1 MKWVI
6 VLISNEPYINN
17 AIKTINDIKTN
28 GKWKDDIVL
37 LVSESLYNNNQLQHY
52 AKNNNVILRNV
63 PVRSFPKNMNLWKKQ
78 YNHPERSYILQREF
92 MYNKFL
98 VFDVYFKK
106 WDIVFYMD
114 AGCIIYDSLE
124 RFKTSCEPNN
134 CIYAHSDAYP
144 YNNDW
149 VLKRQFDIEIFD
161 DLNNKRDFINDYEI
175 YFNKDYFQGTMF
187 IYDTKITDDN
197 TVESLFKLNEKYP
210 VAIRM
215 DQGILNLY
223 FNCNKNLWNQ
233 IPIKDNKGFLY
244 DFCKRP
250 GNKDSDYCMIKRI
263 IPFS

>member
-6 VLISNEPYINN
+6 VLIANEPYINK
-17 AIKTINDIKTN
+17 ALESINNIREN

-37 LVSESLYNNNQLQHY
+37 LVSESLYNNSQL
-52 AKNNNVILRNV
+52 KNYVEKYNIILRKV
-63 PVRSFPKNMNLWKKQ
+63 PNRSFTKNMELWNKQ
-78 YNHPERSYILQREF
+78 YNHPERSYVLQREF

-106 WDIVFYMD
+106 WDIVFYID
-114 AGCIIYDSLE
+114 AGCIINDSLE
-124 RFKTSCEPNN
+124 RFKTSCEPSN

-144 YNNDW
+144 YINNW

-161 DLNNKRDFINDYEI
+161 DLNNKKDFIDNYEM
-175 YFNKDYFQGTMF
+175 YFNKDYFQSTMF
-187 IYDTKITDDN
+187 IYDTKIIEDE
-197 TVESLFKLNEKYP
+197 TVETLFKLNEKYP
-210 VAIRM
+210 IATRM

-223 FNCNKNLWNQ
+223 FNCDRNLWKQ
-233 IPIKDNKGFLY
+233 IPIKDTKGFLY

-250 GNKDSDYCMIKRI
+250 GYKDSDYCMIKRI